1 MDTKPKLGYYFLR
14 ALTWFIQLFPL
25 RLHYVMSDLIFLL
38 ICYVIRYRRKVVY
51 TNLTKSFPEKSK
63 REIRSIARKFYR
75 HFCDSFIETLYFD
88 RISENEIKKRLTLL
102 DQEILEKYLVE
113 GRPVILALG
122 HYNNWEWN
130 CSWPLNSDYKGYV
143 IYKRL
148 TNKSFNLFY
157 YNMRARFGIVPLERA
172 DTYRQLIA
180 DQNNGKASASAF
192 LMDQT
197 PRKHEI
203 QYWTTFLNQ
212 ETAVLTGTEKV
223 ARKLDAAVLFC
234 HVRKLKRGY
243 NRLEFSVIAE
253 HAKDTAPF
261 EITENATRKIE
272 EMIVGRPELWLW
284 SHKRW
289 KHKREMA
296 VESSI

>member
-1 MDTKPKLGYYFLR
+1 MDTTAKTGYYLLR
-14 ALTWFIQLFPL
+14 SLTWIIQLFPL
-25 RLHYVMSDLIFLL
+25 RFHYAVSDLFYLL
-38 ICYVIRYRRKVVY
+38 VYHVVRYRRKVVF
-51 TNLTKSFPEKSK
+51 TNLNNSFPQKSK
-63 REIRSIARKFYR
+63 LEIRKIAKKFYH

-88 RISENEIKKRLTLL
+88 RISEKEIKKRLTILN
-102 DQEILEKYLVE
+102 QEVLEKYLAE
-113 GRPVILALG
+113 SRSVILALG

-130 CSWPLNSDYKGYV
+130 CSWPLNSKYKGYV

-148 TNKSFNLFY
+148 TNKSFDLFY
-157 YNMRARFGIVPLERA
+157 YNMRARFGIIPLERA
-172 DTYRQLIA
+172 DTFRQLVA
-180 DQNNGKASASAF
+180 DQNNAKASASAF

-212 ETAVLTGTEKV
+212 DTPVVTGTEKV

-234 HVRKLKRGY
+234 NIRKLKRGY

-253 HAKDTAPF
+253 HAKETAPF
-261 EITENATRKIE
+261 EITEKATRSIE
-272 EMIVGRPELWLW
+272 EMIVAAPEYWLW

-289 KHKREMA
+289 KHKRE
-296 VESSI
+296 VEQ